1 MKKSMILA
9 ALMCCFVSA
18 TAQQTYDEPEVLRIQ
33 RMNRNDNSYIVKLDS
48 VTTGWSRC
56 LYEYDARLN
65 CTRQTEYRVGTIGWY
80 VCSTR
85 EYTYD
90 DLDRVTSI
98 RSNNEGAVNKTEYTY
113 NEQGLLSKAIQSYY
127 NGTNWHFETKYNY
140 VYDGEGNQTLFLKY
154 NFKDGSW
161 IEEEKKVWEYVDG
174 LPQTMVRYLV
184 GYAFEKTFYSYNAQG
199 YCNEMTRCYRN
210 TEPGSTVEWGAYYK
224 EVYEYDDAGNL
235 LSRVSLRLSTNS
247 QEWYYS
253 EKTELAYDENNN
265 CTHIGIFGSYDNETE
280 QWTILKNALDF
291 TIDRA
296 INIDNIAGLSL
307 FWGSYLQDLDL
318 KVPLFNALKQI
329 TFNNL
334 GQVSQYDFHYSNFNG
349 LDEPTDGVFAVYP
362 NPATGVLFVETHGR
376 ASLQLGTYRVTNLMG
391 QTVLMGNLTAEMQQ
405 IDVSGLPE
413 GMYFITVGEGTR
425 KFVVG
430 K

>member
-1 MKKSMILA
+1 MILA

-18 TAQQTYDEPEVLRIQ
+18 TAQQTYDEPEVLRIL

-127 NGTNWHFETKYNY
+127 NGTNWHFKTKYNY

-154 NFKDGSW
+154 KFKDGSW
-161 IEEEKKVWEYVDG
+161 IEEEKKVWEYAGG
-174 LPQTMVRYLV
+174 LPWLILRYSFGTLYDKTEYDYNEQGLCSEMIRSIYIVEPMV
-184 GYAFEKTFYSYNAQG
+184 
-199 YCNEMTRCYRN
+199 
-210 TEPGSTVEWGAYYK
+210 PEWKEYYK
-224 EVYEYDDAGNL
+224 ELYEYDEAGNL
-235 LSRVSLRLSTNS
+235 LTKTILDGNS
-247 QEWYYS
+247 NGLYYRK
-253 EKTELAYDENNN
+253 KTELAYDGNNN
-265 CTHIGIFGSYDNETE
+265 CTNISEYSGYDNNTG
-280 QWTILKNALDF
+280 QWLYLNKEFGFVYDSTVN
-291 TIDRA
+291 
-296 INIDNIAGLSL
+296 INNIAGLSS
-307 FWGSYLQDLDL
+307 FWKEYFDLDI
-318 KVPLFNALKQI
+318 PLFNELQLVTI
-329 TFNNL
+329 DM
-334 GQVSQYDFHYSNFNG
+334 GDVIQYDFYYSNSTG

-362 NPATGVLFVETHGR
+362 NPATGVLFVETHGHG
-376 ASLQLGTYRVTNLMG
+376 SLPDQTYHITNLMG
-391 QTVLMGNLTAEMQQ
+391 QTVQTGSLNGETQQ
-405 IDVSGLPE
+405 IDVSVLPE
-413 GMYFITVGEGTR
+413 GMYFINLGDMTL
-425 KFVVG
+425 KFVVE

>member
-18 TAQQTYDEPEVLRIQ
+18 TAQQTYDEPEVLRIH

-98 RSNNEGAVNKTEYTY
+98 RSNNGGGVNKTEYTY
-113 NEQGLLSKAIQSYY
+113 NEQGLLSKAIQFYY

-154 NFKDGSW
+154 KFKDGSW

-253 EKTELAYDENNN
+253 EKTELAYDGNNN
-265 CTHIGIFGSYDNETE
+265 CTNISEYSGYDNNTG
-280 QWTILKNALDF
+280 QWLYLNKEFGFVYDSTVN
-291 TIDRA
+291 
-296 INIDNIAGLSL
+296 INNIAGLSS
-307 FWGSYLQDLDL
+307 FWKEYFDLDI
-318 KVPLFNALKQI
+318 PLFNELQLVTI
-329 TFNNL
+329 DM
-334 GQVSQYDFHYSNFNG
+334 GDVIQYDFYYSNSTG

-376 ASLQLGTYRVTNLMG
+376 GSLPDQTYHITNLMG
-391 QTVLMGNLTAEMQQ
+391 QTVQTGSLNGETQQ
-405 IDVSGLPE
+405 IDVSGLPQ
-413 GMYFITVGEGTR
+413 GMYFIILGEGTR
-425 KFVVG
+425 KFVVE